1 MNAVGMRIVGKVRF
15 VIPDLA
21 SMHALFSNV
30 LIMQLVQPLF
40 MISDVLACLDIREM
54 AETIATD
61 FPMIQFNQSWLAA
74 KGTMIAQIL
83 PHVETEHVLIP
94 VLRTNPV
101 HQMQTVELPDIKP
114 SAHVQMDT

>member
-61 FPMIQFNQSWLAA
+61 VSVMNFDMIFVARSLLSFVKFVTFLHEVERKKRYVLNVQGNFP
-74 KGTMIAQIL
+74 
-83 PHVETEHVLIP
+83 
-94 VLRTNPV
+94 
-101 HQMQTVELPDIKP
+101 
-114 SAHVQMDT
+114 

>member
-1 MNAVGMRIVGKVRF
+1 MRIVGKVRF

-61 FPMIQFNQSWLAA
+61 VSVMNFDMIFVARFLLCFVKFVTFLHEVERKKKICPQCSGQFS
-74 KGTMIAQIL
+74 
-83 PHVETEHVLIP
+83 LI
-94 VLRTNPV
+94 
-101 HQMQTVELPDIKP
+101 
-114 SAHVQMDT
+114 

>member
-1 MNAVGMRIVGKVRF
+1 MRIVGKVRF

-61 FPMIQFNQSWLAA
+61 VSVMNFDMILVARFLLWLVKFVTFCMKLHKKFCKDMSSNSRAISLNLSMFTLL
-74 KGTMIAQIL
+74 K
-83 PHVETEHVLIP
+83 
-94 VLRTNPV
+94 
-101 HQMQTVELPDIKP
+101 
-114 SAHVQMDT
+114 

>member
-1 MNAVGMRIVGKVRF
+1 MRIVGKVRF

-61 FPMIQFNQSWLAA
+61 VSVMNFDMILVVRFFTLAW
-74 KGTMIAQIL
+74 KISYFL
-83 PHVETEHVLIP
+83 HEVEQKVL
-94 VLRTNPV
+94 
-101 HQMQTVELPDIKP
+101 
-114 SAHVQMDT
+114 

>member
-1 MNAVGMRIVGKVRF
+1 MRIVGKVRF

-61 FPMIQFNQSWLAA
+61 VSVMNFDMILVARFLLWFVKFVTFLHEVERKKRYVLNFQGNFP
-74 KGTMIAQIL
+74 
-83 PHVETEHVLIP
+83 
-94 VLRTNPV
+94 
-101 HQMQTVELPDIKP
+101 
-114 SAHVQMDT
+114 

>member
-1 MNAVGMRIVGKVRF
+1 MRIVGKVRF

-61 FPMIQFNQSWLAA
+61 VSVMNFDMIFVARFLLCFVKFVTFLHEVERKKRYVLNVQGNFP
-74 KGTMIAQIL
+74 
-83 PHVETEHVLIP
+83 
-94 VLRTNPV
+94 
-101 HQMQTVELPDIKP
+101 
-114 SAHVQMDT
+114 

>member
-1 MNAVGMRIVGKVRF
+1 
-15 VIPDLA
+15 
-21 SMHALFSNV
+21 
-30 LIMQLVQPLF
+30 
-40 MISDVLACLDIREM
+40 
-54 AETIATD
+54 
-61 FPMIQFNQSWLAA
+61 
-74 KGTMIAQIL
+74 MIAQIL

>member
-1 MNAVGMRIVGKVRF
+1 
-15 VIPDLA
+15 
-21 SMHALFSNV
+21 MHALFSNV